1 MSALVVH
8 TTDGKEFR
16 AAGVGPDGVAE
27 VLTTIRTG
35 NDPLLE
41 FDFTSGGGGGV
52 VYILRSQIVRLDVI

>member
-1 MSALVVH
+1 MKTLVVH

-35 NDPLLE
+35 SDPLLE
-41 FDFTSGGGGGV
+41 FDFGGGGGV